1 MKNCKIPVRDP
12 AAGEILLSSAAY
24 RRKDRGI
31 SLLILILA
39 CRGRY
44 VKKIMKI
51 SIKYAGLEIV
61 CCIQNAWNH
70 RFKVVCELL
79 RILFLPGTNMHKNK
93 CTGFKKR
100 QKIWKRQVTKQLK
113 YFYTISCCVYLTKV
127 NVGGKISQKSFIFL
141 IRSFIGGQF
150 YGG

>member
-12 AAGEILLSSAAY
+12 AAGEILLSSAVY

-51 SIKYAGLEIV
+51 SIKYKRAILPDTFKRLAVRAFASCETVMHTAFAGH
-61 CCIQNAWNH
+61 QHA
-70 RFKVVCELL
+70 
-79 RILFLPGTNMHKNK
+79 
-93 CTGFKKR
+93 
-100 QKIWKRQVTKQLK
+100 QK
-113 YFYTISCCVYLTKV
+113 
-127 NVGGKISQKSFIFL
+127 
-141 IRSFIGGQF
+141 
-150 YGG
+150 